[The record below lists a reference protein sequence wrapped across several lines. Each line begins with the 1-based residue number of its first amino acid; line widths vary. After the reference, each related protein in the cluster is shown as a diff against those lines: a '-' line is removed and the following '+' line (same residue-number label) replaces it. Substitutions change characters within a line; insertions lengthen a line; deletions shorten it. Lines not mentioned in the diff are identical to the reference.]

1 MEIAERRKEI
11 IRLLCRRKHETI
23 KNLASELNVSEK
35 TIRRDVE
42 VLSLSEP
49 IYTQM
54 GRYGGG
60 VYIMDGYAMNRM
72 YMKTEELDVL
82 EKLSLSVKKSSSTLS
97 TEEKK
102 ILDTIILEYT
112 KPKSA

>member
-1 MEIAERRKEI
+1 MEIAERRREI
-11 IRLLCRRKHETI
+11 MRLLCRRKHETI
-23 KNLASELNVSEK
+23 KNLASEFCVSEK

-42 VLSLSEP
+42 ALSLSEP

-60 VYIMDGYAMNRM
+60 VYIMEGYSINRM
-72 YMKTEELDVL
+72 YMRAEELKVL
-82 EKLSLSVKKSSSTLS
+82 QKLSMTAKENISLLS
-97 TEEKK
+97 TDEKK
-102 ILDTIILEYT
+102 ILDIIILEYT

>member
-1 MEIAERRKEI
+1 MEIAERRSEI

-23 KNLASELNVSEK
+23 KNLASELSVSEK

-42 VLSLSEP
+42 ALSLSEP

-60 VYIMDGYAMNRM
+60 VYIMDGYSMDRM
-72 YMKTEELDVL
+72 YMKSEELDVL
-82 EKLSLSVKKSSSTLS
+82 QKLSMTVKENISSFS

>member
-1 MEIAERRKEI
+1 MEIAERRSEI

-23 KNLASELNVSEK
+23 KNLASEFCVSEK

-42 VLSLSEP
+42 ALSLSEP
-49 IYTQM
+49 IYTQT

-60 VYIMDGYAMNRM
+60 VYLVEGYSIDRM
-72 YMKTEELDVL
+72 YMGKEELKVL
-82 EKLSLSVKKSSSTLS
+82 EKLSVTAKENISLLSPD
-97 TEEKK
+97 EKK
-102 ILDTIILEYT
+102 ILDAIILDYT